1 VTCSPVFVR
10 DYVMFPDGNWREEPD
25 VSEIQVERSDQG
37 VATIWL
43 SNPRHLNALSNAMI
57 IGLCEEL
64 SRLAEDLTCRA
75 IVMRGRGGVYCAGR
89 ELGDVK
95 ALQGADLDAIKEI
108 YEHMQKMNEA
118 IYYSP
123 HPVISVIEKYAFGI
137 ATMLV
142 SWSDIALA
150 EEDAMFGYPEVHHG
164 ITPYGAVPTM
174 LNMMSRRAVLDLLL
188 TGRTVRAAEALR
200 LGILTRAVPADQ
212 LTGELDKILQDI
224 FRGSAAAIRRSK
236 KFVRE
241 CETLTYQQGI
251 AAATD
256 KSILGVGLPEM
267 RKGIAA
273 FLDKQKA
280 EWP

>member
-1 VTCSPVFVR
+1 
-10 DYVMFPDGNWREEPD
+10 
-25 VSEIQVERSDQG
+25 VSEIQVERSDRG
-37 VATIWL
+37 VATVWL
-43 SNPRHLNALSNAMI
+43 SNPRHLNALSNSMI

-64 SRLAEDLTCRA
+64 PRLADDTTCRA
-75 IVMRGRGGVYCAGR
+75 IVMRGRGGVFCAGR

-95 ALQGADLDAIKEI
+95 ALQGAGLDDVARM
-108 YEHMQKMNEA
+108 YGYMQKMNEV

-150 EEDAMFGYPEVHHG
+150 EEGAMLGYPEVHHG

-174 LNMMSRRAVLDLLL
+174 LNMMNQKAMLDLLL
-188 TGRTVRAAEALR
+188 TGRKISAAEALR

-212 LTGELDKILQDI
+212 LAGELDRVLEDI
-224 FRGSAAAIRRSK
+224 FRGSAGAIRRSK
-236 KFVRE
+236 LFVRE

-251 AAATD
+251 VAATD
-256 KSILGVGLPEM
+256 KSIQGVGLPDM
-267 RKGIAA
+267 RKGIDA

-280 EWP
+280 KPRGP

>member
-1 VTCSPVFVR
+1 MRHPGLCYVFS
-10 DYVMFPDGNWREEPD
+10 DGNRTEESG

-37 VATIWL
+37 VATVWL
-43 SNPRHLNALSNAMI
+43 CNPKHLNALSNAMI

-64 SRLAEDLTCRA
+64 PRLADDMTCRA
-75 IVMRGRGGVYCAGR
+75 IVLRGRGGVFCAGR

-95 ALQGADLDAIKEI
+95 ALQGGDLDAVEKM
-108 YEHMQKMNEA
+108 YGYMQKMNEV

-123 HPVISVIEKYAFGI
+123 HPAISVVEKYAFGI

-150 EEDAMFGYPEVHHG
+150 EEGAMFGYPEVHHG

-174 LNMMSRRAVLDLLL
+174 LNTMNQKALLDRLL
-188 TGRTVRAAEALR
+188 TGRKISATEALR

-212 LTGELDKILQDI
+212 LTSALDLVLQDI

-256 KSILGVGLPEM
+256 KSILGIGSPEM

-280 EWP
+280 KWS